1 MTDRAKQALKG
12 FAHGGVVIDDKDD
25 GLLRAHW
32 TPLSVGEAP
41 SSLSGSVNR
50 KMVPCGTFSVTHSLP
65 RWTSMIDRQNMR
77 LMPIPSDLVV
87 KNGSNIRSLFRS
99 EEHTSEL
106 KSLMRISY
114 AVF

>member
-65 RWTSMIDRQNMR
+65 PWTSMIDRQNMR
-77 LMPIPSDLVV
+77 PMPIPSDLVV
-87 KNGSNIRSLFRS
+87 RS

-106 KSLMRISY
+106 QSLLRTSY
-114 AVF
+114 AVFCLKKKKK

>member
-50 KMVPCGTFSVTHSLP
+50 KMV
-65 RWTSMIDRQNMR
+65 
-77 LMPIPSDLVV
+77 
-87 KNGSNIRSLFRS
+87 RS

-106 KSLMRISY
+106 QSLMRISY
-114 AVF
+114 AVFCLKKKTNITKTKTRTNHNNKHTRYKPNR